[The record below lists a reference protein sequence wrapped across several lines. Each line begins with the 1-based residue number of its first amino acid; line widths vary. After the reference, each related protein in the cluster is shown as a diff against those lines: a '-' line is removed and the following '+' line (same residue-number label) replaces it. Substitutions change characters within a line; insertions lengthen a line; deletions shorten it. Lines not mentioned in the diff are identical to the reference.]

1 KAGDAGGRADREKAD
16 RHGVTYRED
25 GVGRKTGE
33 AAGEGHGGAGGAA
46 AQDDR
51 AAARGE
57 REGEAAIA
65 ALDLLGHHDLALGLI
80 GEGATR
86 LALTRADGRDTARA
100 AGHIG
105 TAQGSARREAGV
117 GRKTGE
123 AAGEGHGG
131 AGGAAAQDDRA
142 AARGERE
149 GEAAIAALDLL
160 GHHDLALGLIGEGAT
175 GIDLTRAHDRDTAH
189 GAE

>member
-1 KAGDAGGRADREKAD
+1 
-16 RHGVTYRED
+16 
-25 GVGRKTGE
+25 
-33 AAGEGHGGAGGAA
+33 AGGAA

-80 GEGATR
+80 GEGA
-86 LALTRADGRDTARA
+86 GRRA
-100 AGHIG
+100 AGG
-105 TAQGSARREAGV
+105 KAGDAGGRADRDKAARHGLTHSEAGG

-123 AAGEGHGG
+123 AAGESHGG
-131 AGGAAAQDDRA
+131 AGGAAAQGARA

-149 GEAAIAALDLL
+149 GEAEIA
-160 GHHDLALGLIGEGAT
+160 
-175 GIDLTRAHDRDTAH
+175 RA
-189 GAE
+189 GGG